1 MDSVIETIHELDG
14 LPDGSVVE
22 LLDKRGSTR
31 VKREGHW
38 RDLTKA
44 PDTTWN
50 VNTYVN
56 TRRYGARVI
65 ERGHRK

>member
-1 MDSVIETIHELDG
+1 LDNIEAIRELDELPNGSVI
-14 LPDGSVVE
+14 E
-22 LLDKRGSTR
+22 LLDKRGTR
-31 VKREGHW
+31 RHKAAGHW
-38 RDLTKA
+38 RDATKH

-65 ERGHRK
+65 ERTEQ

>member
-1 MDSVIETIHELDG
+1 MDSVKTIRELDE

-22 LLDKRGSTR
+22 LLDKRGTLR

-56 TRRYGARVI
+56 IRRWGARVI
-65 ERGHRK
+65 KGGTEQ

>member
-1 MDSVIETIHELDG
+1 MDNITAPRELDE

-22 LLDKRGSTR
+22 LLDKRGSQR

-38 RDLTKA
+38 RDPNKA

-65 ERGHRK
+65 ERGPQQ

>member
-1 MDSVIETIHELDG
+1 MDTIRSIRELDE
-14 LPDGSVVE
+14 LPDGTVIE

-31 VKREGHW
+31 VKRDGHW
-38 RDLTKA
+38 RDPAKA

-56 TRRYGARVI
+56 TRRYGARVT
-65 ERGHRK
+65 EGGSEQ

>member
-1 MDSVIETIHELDG
+1 MDNIKSIQELDE
-14 LPDGSVVE
+14 LPDGSVIE
-22 LLDKRGSTR
+22 LLDKRGSRR
-31 VKREGHW
+31 VKRGGHW
-38 RDLTKA
+38 RDLAKA

-65 ERGHRK
+65 ERGTPQ

>member
-1 MDSVIETIHELDG
+1 MDSVKTIRELDE
-14 LPDGSVVE
+14 LPDDSVVE
-22 LLDKRGSTR
+22 LLDRRGTRR
-31 VKREGHW
+31 VKLGGHW

-65 ERGHRK
+65 ERGPQQ